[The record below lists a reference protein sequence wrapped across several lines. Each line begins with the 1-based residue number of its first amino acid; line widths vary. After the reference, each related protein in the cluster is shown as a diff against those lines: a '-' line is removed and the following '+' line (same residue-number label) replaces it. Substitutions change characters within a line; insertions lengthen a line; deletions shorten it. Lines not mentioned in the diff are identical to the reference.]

1 MICCGSHNFINVW
14 KKEQNMKPWIN
25 TLFSWCTLFVYDG
38 QRHGK
43 KFLQHAPSFVAIIFF
58 CGENMLKQK
67 VWVLYHLFNFRFW
80 FWILF
85 FCFFFV
91 KLAKIS
97 SMTQGKFLMSVD
109 RWAFLSAL
117 GFSRRFTNFQVRTT
131 FEKGNLQTEPVY
143 FNFPFALN
151 FLPNTSRNLRCD
163 NSMKTICNLD
173 FSYLDYL
180 LYLRKRGELL
190 FFFLAISVKYLK
202 FVYQFIV
209 VVTMRILSRTRGIHF
224 HRNI

>member
-1 MICCGSHNFINVW
+1 MRSCFSLKVSKLSWFAVGPIISSMSE

-38 QRHGK
+38 HRHGK
-43 KFLQHAPSFVAIIFF
+43 KFLQHAPSFLAIIFF
-58 CGENMLKQK
+58 FAEKICSSKKYGCCITFLIS
-67 VWVLYHLFNFRFW
+67 YFRFW

-117 GFSRRFTNFQVRTT
+117 GFSRRFTNFEVHTT
-131 FEKGNLQTEPVY
+131 FEKGNLQTQNQ
-143 FNFPFALN
+143 FIL
-151 FLPNTSRNLRCD
+151 TSLLLW
-163 NSMKTICNLD
+163 I
-173 FSYLDYL
+173 SYLIL
-180 LYLRKRGELL
+180 LGTWGVTTIRKRS
-190 FFFLAISVKYLK
+190 AI
-202 FVYQFIV
+202 
-209 VVTMRILSRTRGIHF
+209 
-224 HRNI
+224 